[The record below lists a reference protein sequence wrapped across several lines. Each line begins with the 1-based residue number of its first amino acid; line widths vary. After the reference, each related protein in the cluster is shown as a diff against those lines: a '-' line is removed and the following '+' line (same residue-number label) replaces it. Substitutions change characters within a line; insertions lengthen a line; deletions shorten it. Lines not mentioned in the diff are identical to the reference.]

1 MQEISIVSIQARVLI
16 VQQRDDSS
24 RHTNIETFEAE
35 SFFLVRT
42 YLQTTN

>member
-16 VQQRDDSS
+16 LQERDDSS
-24 RHTNIETFEAE
+24 RHTTNIETFEAE

-42 YLQTTN
+42 YL